1 LTVLGRCE
9 VRLRSFDPKPH
20 TLNPDTVSLA
30 AEVACLLEVSAPKP
44 GNVTRFADF
53 SDTRYIDFLASA
65 AVIGTVLRKV
75 ARATTGSVILE
86 VVRETARAVGRN
98 TNLGIAL
105 LFAPLAKAALLG
117 GRRSLRTRVHAVLA
131 SLTPR
136 DGQKVYEAIRLAS
149 PGGLGGAEEFDVRTT
164 CGKVS
169 LMEAMRSA
177 MERDSIA
184 SEYATDFE
192 ITFTIGAP
200 ALARFVK
207 ESGDPEASIIQTY
220 LTLLFLIPDSL
231 IARKCGGPEARRVS
245 SQAGRIL
252 GLGGAFT
259 EAGRQ
264 KLPGWD
270 RALRKGGNRLNP
282 GTTADLVASALFVVM
297 LEKGIE
303 YILGRKG
310 KPSRVPSR
318 GLSIR

>member
-1 LTVLGRCE
+1 M
-9 VRLRSFDPKPH
+9 RSISP
-20 TLNPDTVSLA
+20 SERIALA
-30 AEVACLLEVSAPKP
+30 AEIACLLEVSAPKP

-75 ARATTGSVILE
+75 ARATTGSLILE

-131 SLTPR
+131 SLTST
-136 DGQKVYEAIRLAS
+136 DGQRVYEAIRLAS
-149 PGGLGGAEEFDVRTT
+149 PGGLGKAQQLDVRTT
-164 CGKVS
+164 HGRVP

-177 MERDSIA
+177 MERDSI
-184 SEYATDFE
+184 SREYATDFE
-192 ITFTIGAP
+192 ITFTIGSP
-200 ALARFVK
+200 ALERSMTA
-207 ESGDPEASIIQTY
+207 SGDAEASIVQTY
-220 LTLLFLIPDSL
+220 LTLLSRLPDSL
-231 IARKCGGPEARRVS
+231 IARKCGDGEAKRVS
-245 SQAGRIL
+245 QQAGAIL
-252 GLGGAFT
+252 ADGGAFT
-259 EAGRQ
+259 QTGRR
-264 KLPGWD
+264 KLARWD

-303 YILGRKG
+303 YMLGGEG
-310 KPSRVPSR
+310 KLSKTQSR
-318 GLSIR
+318 GPSIR

>member
-1 LTVLGRCE
+1 MM
-9 VRLRSFDPKPH
+9 
-20 TLNPDTVSLA
+20 VSSERIALA
-30 AEVACLLEVSAPKP
+30 AEIACLLEVSAPKP

-65 AVIGTVLRKV
+65 AVIGTVLRTV
-75 ARATTGSVILE
+75 ARATTGSLILE

-164 CGKVS
+164 RGKVP

-184 SEYATDFE
+184 REYATDFE
-192 ITFTIGAP
+192 ITFTVGAP
-200 ALARFVK
+200 TLEKCLREAHD
-207 ESGDPEASIIQTY
+207 SEASIVQTY
-220 LTLLFLIPDSL
+220 LTLLSRLPDSL
-231 IARKCGGPEARRVS
+231 IARKCGDREAKRVS
-245 SQAGRIL
+245 QQAGAIL
-252 GLGGAFT
+252 ADGGAFT
-259 EAGRQ
+259 QEGRRR
-264 KLPGWD
+264 LTSWD
-270 RALRKGGNRLNP
+270 RTLRKRGNRLNP
-282 GTTADLVASALFVVM
+282 GTTADLTAAALFVVM
-297 LEKGIE
+297 LQEGVEFVLKNP
-303 YILGRKG
+303 G
-310 KPSRVPSR
+310 KSSR
-318 GLSIR
+318 GRQ

>member
-1 LTVLGRCE
+1 
-9 VRLRSFDPKPH
+9 VRLRSFDPRPY
-20 TLNPDTVSLA
+20 TLNPDTVSLTA
-30 AEVACLLEVSAPKP
+30 QVACLLEVGSPKP

-53 SDTRYIDFLASA
+53 SDTRYIDFLTSA
-65 AVIGTVLRKV
+65 AVMGMALRK
-75 ARATTGSVILE
+75 ADRATTGSLILE
-86 VVRETARAVGRN
+86 AARETARIVGRN

-105 LFAPLAKAALLG
+105 LFAPLSKAALLG
-117 GRRSLRTRVHAVLA
+117 GRRPLRSCLSTVLA
-131 SLTPR
+131 SLTPT
-136 DGQKVYEAIRLAS
+136 DGQKIYEAIRLAA
-149 PGGLGGAEEFDVRTT
+149 PGGLGEAAQFDVRETH
-164 CGKVS
+164 GKVP
-169 LMEAMRSA
+169 LLEAMRSA

-220 LTLLFLIPDSL
+220 LTLLSRLPDSL

-282 GTTADLVASALFVVM
+282 GTTADLTAAALFVVM

-303 YILGRKG
+303 YMLGREG
-310 KPSRVPSR
+310 KLSRMQSR

>member
-1 LTVLGRCE
+1 MM
-9 VRLRSFDPKPH
+9 
-20 TLNPDTVSLA
+20 VSSERIALA
-30 AEVACLLEVSAPKP
+30 AEIACLLEVSAAKP
-44 GNVTRFADF
+44 GNVTPFAGF

-65 AVIGTVLRKV
+65 AIMGMVLRK
-75 ARATTGSVILE
+75 ASRATTGSLILD
-86 VVRETARAVGRN
+86 VVRQTHHLVGRN

-117 GRRSLRTRVHAVLA
+117 GRRPLRSRLSAVLA
-131 SLTPR
+131 SLTPT
-136 DGQKVYEAIRLAS
+136 DGQKIYEAIRLAA
-149 PGGLGGAEEFDVRTT
+149 PGGLGGAAQFDVRETH
-164 CGKVS
+164 GRVP
-169 LMEAMRSA
+169 LLPAMRSA

-200 ALARFVK
+200 TLTRFVK

-220 LTLLFLIPDSL
+220 LTLLFRIPDSL
-231 IARKCGGPEARRVS
+231 IARKCGGQEARKVS
-245 SQAGRIL
+245 SQAGQIL

-259 EAGRQ
+259 QAGRR
-264 KLPGWD
+264 KLARWD

-303 YILGRKG
+303 YMLGREVHS
-310 KPSRVPSR
+310 SRK
-318 GLSIR
+318 LTC